1 MLHESFGSVLITK
14 TKLLYVAFIQ
24 QNIKTFSLIWRCLV
38 FGDSERLRRIKRRA
52 LQDIEDHEGKVNDSI
67 KKGRRF
73 CKDQSVR
80 NGNFNSALSTLSAEW
95 YNKESDM
102 AAQMNGEKRASSAW
116 PQITCTTGVIK
127 PFVGDI
133 SSCISGAGIVFMLS
147 VCLCLWVCHH
157 GKMWSQHQL
166 WEELPQRQLWA
177 LWQAYKNLTLCVW
190 TQQSVVKVADT
201 QLCSCVVVIKIK
213 TSTH

>member
-1 MLHESFGSVLITK
+1 
-14 TKLLYVAFIQ
+14 
-24 QNIKTFSLIWRCLV
+24 
-38 FGDSERLRRIKRRA
+38 
-52 LQDIEDHEGKVNDSI
+52 
-67 KKGRRF
+67 
-73 CKDQSVR
+73 
-80 NGNFNSALSTLSAEW
+80 
-95 YNKESDM
+95 M
-102 AAQMNGEKRASSAW
+102 AAQTNGEKHASSAW

-177 LWQAYKNLTLCVW
+177 LRQAYKNLTLCVW
-190 TQQSVVKVADT
+190 TQQCVVKVADT

-213 TSTH
+213 TNFKSDPLVLSSHVIIQWRSKNWVYLKHQQHVDRDSSHAL